1 MKPYDL
7 GLFVGRL
14 QHIHAG
20 HEHVI
25 NTALKVCDRLL
36 ILVGSSQL
44 VGTERNPFNIG
55 TRIDMIREI
64 YGSEVIVRAL
74 PDLTTEDDIGP
85 HWGNFVLDNVR
96 QAVRKLPEIMIYGND
111 ESRSNW
117 FDPQEIST
125 ITEMIVSRANLPI
138 SATMVRDF
146 MAKDRYED
154 WAKNVNPRLHKH
166 YDKLRQELLSVA
178 VYRGE
183 TNEL

>member
-36 ILVGSSQL
+36 ILVGSAQEA
-44 VGTERNPFNIG
+44 GTIRNPFNVG

-74 PDLTTEDDIGP
+74 PDLTNEDDIGP
-85 HWGNFVLDNVR
+85 HWGKFVLDHVR

-111 ESRSNW
+111 EQRSGW
-117 FDPQEIST
+117 FAPDDIKT

-138 SATMVRDF
+138 SATMLRGF
-146 MAKDRYED
+146 MAEDRYDD
-154 WAKNVNPRLHKH
+154 WARNVNPRLHKH
-166 YDKLRQELLSVA
+166 YDKLRQELLSIDYYKEA
-178 VYRGE
+178 SR
-183 TNEL
+183 